1 MTEKYIQKGEKITQT
16 SSGAVTVGQL
26 ATFGADDYAGIALNA
41 AAGSG
46 EKVVYQV
53 DGVFKY
59 AVAAGASTT
68 GFGDPAYFDSGSD
81 EITDDADTGSNPK
94 VGVFVTPTTLKLNA

>member
-1 MTEKYIQKGEKITQT
+1 MTDKFVQKGDKVEQT

-46 EKVVYQV
+46 EKVVYQTE
-53 DGVFKY
+53 GVFEY
-59 AVAAGASTT
+59 AVASGALTT
-68 GFGDPAYFDSGSD
+68 GFGDPAYFDSGAD
-81 EITDDADTGSNPK
+81 EITDDADTGSNPQ
-94 VGVFVTPTTLKLNA
+94 VGVFVTATTFKLNA